1 MSAITHT
8 FFFFVSIHTG
18 WTNQT
23 WTQSPKTCVK
33 TIEADNAP
41 SSTTMETRSLSEFFY
56 AHQNDFIWLCL
67 NDKKKKWQSARC
79 GSFPRKWRFCS
90 LERTGCILYSFVYSQ
105 LGRKR
110 GCCHVHTR
118 PIAGHAHVVSIA
130 NRTIE
135 RTPDIPPESGL
146 VTWLSAAS
154 RSRIVRLRL
163 LIKGIYLRLQP
174 SQSLDINISVS
185 NHCLTRDQ
193 TEFFSLFFFFFP
205 WVSDRCPG
213 RYPIIVFFF
222 FFPACIL
229 VIFLP
234 R

>member
-1 MSAITHT
+1 
-8 FFFFVSIHTG
+8 
-18 WTNQT
+18 
-23 WTQSPKTCVK
+23 
-33 TIEADNAP
+33 
-41 SSTTMETRSLSEFFY
+41 METRSLSEFFY

-193 TEFFSLFFFFFP
+193 TEFSSLFFFFP
-205 WVSDRCPG
+205 LGVRSMPRTISDHR
-213 RYPIIVFFF
+213 FFF
-222 FFPACIL
+222 FFSCLYFGYFLAQIKKIL
-229 VIFLP
+229 FQQHVPETSRECELKFLLGFKHLNSIP
-234 R
+234 VNTGLFI

>member
-1 MSAITHT
+1 
-8 FFFFVSIHTG
+8 
-18 WTNQT
+18 
-23 WTQSPKTCVK
+23 
-33 TIEADNAP
+33 
-41 SSTTMETRSLSEFFY
+41 METRSLSEFFY

-193 TEFFSLFFFFFP
+193 TEFFSLFFFFP
-205 WVSDRCPG
+205 LGVRSMPRTISDHR
-213 RYPIIVFFF
+213 FFF
-222 FFPACIL
+222 FFLL
-229 VIFLP
+229 VFWLFSCPDKKDTISAARSGNVSRVRTEIPF
-234 R
+234 RF